1 MQLFSVGLVEL
12 KPDGTPLLDA
22 QGRTIQTYG
31 QAEIAEFARIFT
43 GMTYSSA
50 GNPAGPAPAKQNR
63 YYGAP
68 MVPYP
73 VTATAGHDPN
83 PKTLLNGTVTVA
95 GQTAQQ
101 DLDTAVLNVFM
112 HPNTAP
118 FVSKQLIQRLVT
130 GNPTPAYVA
139 RISAVFAN
147 NGSGVRGD
155 LQAVVKAILMD
166 PEARG
171 GTKTAAD
178 FGTLREPVL
187 IVTGLIRALSGVT
200 DGAQLATQTG
210 NLGQS
215 PYFSP
220 TVFNYFPPDAT
231 VPGTSVLSPEFAIH
245 TTNTAVGR
253 ANLVYRMVYQPFG
266 IDGTII
272 GSSGT
277 RLFLDQFESLAT
289 TPAAMVTE
297 INRVLAGGQFPA
309 ALEPTIVT
317 AVNAVTLSATPTQAE
332 RANRVRMAVYLMA
345 SSYDYQVQ
353 R

>member
-1 MQLFSVGLVEL
+1 
-12 KPDGTPLLDA
+12 
-22 QGRTIQTYG
+22 
-31 QAEIAEFARIFT
+31 
-43 GMTYSSA
+43 
-50 GNPAGPAPAKQNR
+50 
-63 YYGAP
+63 
-68 MVPYP
+68 
-73 VTATAGHDPN
+73 
-83 PKTLLNGTVTVA
+83 
-95 GQTAQQ
+95 
-101 DLDTAVLNVFM
+101 M
-112 HPNTAP
+112 HPNTP
-118 FVSKQLIQRLVT
+118 TFVSKQLIQRLVT
-130 GNPTPAYVA
+130 GNPSPAYVA

-155 LQAVVKAILMD
+155 LQAVVRAIMLD

-171 GTKTAAD
+171 PAKTAPD

-187 IVTGLIRALSGVT
+187 VVTGLLRALSGVT
-200 DGAQLATQTG
+200 DGAQLSTQTG
-210 NLGQS
+210 NLGQN
-215 PYFSP
+215 PYFAP
-220 TVFNYFPPDAT
+220 TVFNYFPPDST
-231 VPGTSVLSPEFAIH
+231 VPGTSVLAPEFAIH

-253 ANLVYRMVYQPFG
+253 ANLVYRLVYQPFAA
-266 IDGTII
+266 DATII
-272 GSSGT
+272 NSSGT